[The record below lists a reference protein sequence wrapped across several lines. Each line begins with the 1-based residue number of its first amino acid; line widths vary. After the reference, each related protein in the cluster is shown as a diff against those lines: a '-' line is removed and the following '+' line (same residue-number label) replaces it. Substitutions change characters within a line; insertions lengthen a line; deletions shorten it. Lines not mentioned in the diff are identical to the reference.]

1 MKKIFCKFEIM
12 KKLSKSSRN
21 ITWEVNHRIISDS
34 YLKLIKKLGR
44 KPTYEEV
51 VQDTGIS
58 RATLQKHIAELKF
71 EPQEH
76 PLRILTDEVILS
88 IYKSA
93 IKGSS
98 ASQKLWFM
106 LMEGWNEHQ
115 VIEHTGNVNVEQVR
129 EKIIRKLA
137 EIQNN

>member
-1 MKKIFCKFEIM
+1 M
-12 KKLSKSSRN
+12 KKLLKSSKN

-51 VQDTGIS
+51 VRDTGIS

-71 EPQEH
+71 EPQKH

-115 VIEHTGNVNVEQVR
+115 VSIPETLVHVDGRLERTPGYR
-129 EKIIRKLA
+129 TYR
-137 EIQNN
+137 

>member
-1 MKKIFCKFEIM
+1 M
-12 KKLSKSSRN
+12 KKLSNSGKN
-21 ITWEVNHRIISDS
+21 ITWEVNHRIIMDS

-71 EPQEH
+71 EPQKH

-93 IKGSS
+93 QKGSS

-115 VIEHTGNVNVEQVR
+115 VIEHTGSVNLEQIR
-129 EKIIRKLA
+129 EKLFRKLA
-137 EIQNN
+137 EIN